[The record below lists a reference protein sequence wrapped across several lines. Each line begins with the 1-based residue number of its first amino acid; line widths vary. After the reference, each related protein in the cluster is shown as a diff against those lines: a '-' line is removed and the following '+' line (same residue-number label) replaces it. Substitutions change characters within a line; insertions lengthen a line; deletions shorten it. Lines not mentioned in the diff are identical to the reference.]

1 VLRQCRLAQLSVL
14 VLLAAPH
21 CIYMPTTAKPS
32 CREVCIVYKTPQ
44 SSCVL
49 LHAQA
54 LTTEEEGAAAEPAVD
69 THDATRLRVAPAE
82 PSAAAATFVRPP
94 PGFRLATTSLWVPT
108 HGDSDHRA
116 SSGSDRGEGSGRGPH
131 ALTAGDGSDSI
142 ETTSTPVA
150 AAPPHA
156 YVPSDPSMPG
166 TSSDDLLSRAS
177 ARFGDGEGSSG
188 HNAGTPGETR
198 LAPWRIMGSHYRDN
212 AAAQTAAQVRPR
224 KLTTGCMRTS
234 MPSSA
239 RFTCMSSRRGPQPAG

>member
-1 VLRQCRLAQLSVL
+1 M
-14 VLLAAPH
+14 H
-21 CIYMPTTAKPS
+21 
-32 CREVCIVYKTPQ
+32 KTPQ

-54 LTTEEEGAAAEPAVD
+54 LTTEEEGAVADFAVD

-82 PSAAAATFVRPP
+82 PSAAAATTFVRPP

-131 ALTAGDGSDSI
+131 ALTAADGSDSV

-150 AAPPHA
+150 AAAPHA

-177 ARFGDGEGSSG
+177 ARFGDGDGSSG
-188 HNAGTPGETR
+188 HPARAAAGTSGETR
-198 LAPWRIMGSHYRDN
+198 QAPWRVMGSHYRDN

-224 KLTTGCMRTS
+224 NPLSQQGCTRICQATQSHVCTS
-234 MPSSA
+234 V
-239 RFTCMSSRRGPQPAG
+239 RF

>member
-1 VLRQCRLAQLSVL
+1 VLQTLHAHKS
-14 VLLAAPH
+14 A
-21 CIYMPTTAKPS
+21 
-32 CREVCIVYKTPQ
+32 Q

-49 LHAQA
+49 LHAQVP
-54 LTTEEEGAAAEPAVD
+54 TNDREEGAAADPAAEP
-69 THDATRLRVAPAE
+69 HDATRYVAAAE
-82 PSAAAATFVRPP
+82 PSVAAATFVRPP

-116 SSGSDRGEGSGRGPH
+116 STSGSDRGEGSGRGPH
-131 ALTAGDGSDSI
+131 AVTAGGDGSDSI

-177 ARFGDGEGSSG
+177 ARFGDGDGSSG
-188 HNAGTPGETR
+188 HHAREAAGTTGETR

-212 AAAQTAAQVRPR
+212 ATAQTAAQARLCLAGCRRTR
-224 KLTTGCMRTS
+224 KATQRHVCISVLQVWM
-234 MPSSA
+234 SA
-239 RFTCMSSRRGPQPAG
+239 SR